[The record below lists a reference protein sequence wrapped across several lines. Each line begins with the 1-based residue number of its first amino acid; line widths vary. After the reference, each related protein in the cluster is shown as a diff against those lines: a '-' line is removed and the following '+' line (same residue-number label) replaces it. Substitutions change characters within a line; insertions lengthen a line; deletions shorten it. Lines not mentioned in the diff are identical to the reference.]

1 MEKIPRFDSRN
12 ALSWVRSENSTPAI
26 LRRLRLDLF
35 TVRGWCVLGAGIFLV
50 FLAFMFG
57 RHELMALGISLVV
70 LAGISW
76 ALALGLRGRTRI
88 QRQLLSAVPSAGEVC
103 KVQLHCLEP
112 ATIQEQL
119 PEGFGRGPMLDTPG
133 ELEYELIFGRRGIH
147 QLGPAQQIV
156 SDTLGLVRGM
166 VNTGDT
172 LEVPVRSELMDLHRL
187 ASLGEQMLTGDAR
200 HSRSTTADYYD
211 VAIRDYQQ
219 GDSIRQVHWKSSARQ
234 GKLMVRQENHV
245 ATAQALLIL
254 DTKFEHWCHSGVDL
268 RLSIPGGS
276 NEDLPSSRRFE
287 TALSLASGIG
297 LRYSTGGYQLSF
309 RDLSGAPLTSQHRQA
324 TSDAAADSDFDSFHA
339 ATAELALDA
348 SGPDTDASELFGDG
362 LHKELLGFRDEPVIM
377 IFGELTVAQARWLAT
392 LARTV
397 RLAEVFILV
406 AHPERY
412 DSVQQEL
419 AGTGWKVHLL
429 PGTMGAA
436 GMWGG

>member
-172 LEVPVRSELMDLHRL
+172 LKVPVRSELMDLHRL

-200 HSRSTTADYYD
+200 HSRKHH
-211 VAIRDYQQ
+211 R
-219 GDSIRQVHWKSSARQ
+219 R
-234 GKLMVRQENHV
+234 
-245 ATAQALLIL
+245 LL
-254 DTKFEHWCHSGVDL
+254 
-268 RLSIPGGS
+268 
-276 NEDLPSSRRFE
+276 
-287 TALSLASGIG
+287 
-297 LRYSTGGYQLSF
+297 
-309 RDLSGAPLTSQHRQA
+309 
-324 TSDAAADSDFDSFHA
+324 
-339 ATAELALDA
+339 
-348 SGPDTDASELFGDG
+348 
-362 LHKELLGFRDEPVIM
+362 
-377 IFGELTVAQARWLAT
+377 
-392 LARTV
+392 
-397 RLAEVFILV
+397 
-406 AHPERY
+406 
-412 DSVQQEL
+412 
-419 AGTGWKVHLL
+419 
-429 PGTMGAA
+429 
-436 GMWGG
+436 